1 MKYIA
6 YCRKSTD
13 EKEKQILSIDQQI
26 YELKE
31 FASREK
37 LDIVDFLIEKQSAK
51 VTGRKVFGSLIER
64 IEKGEVQGIVAWNP
78 DRLARNSIDGGKII
92 YLIDEG
98 KLKDLK
104 FPTHWFD
111 NTPQGKF
118 MLSISFG
125 QSKYYVDNLSQNVK
139 RGLHFK
145 AMQGEWPGFAPFGY
159 VNDRNTRSLKVV
171 PEQAKLVKTV
181 FRKFANSE
189 FSSMREVRNYLFRH
203 GAKRKGDRPLHY
215 NQIRDM
221 LTRNLY
227 YGIFTY
233 AGETYEGKHEPIIS
247 KKLFDQAQE
256 VLAKKYNR
264 KPQKHE
270 FDFTGFI
277 KCKNCDSFITA
288 ESHKKYYKTTN
299 REAIYVYYRCVKKK
313 GVCSQPYVTNDDV
326 ESQLRE
332 IVASVAL
339 SVIWIKKML
348 ELLKKDEI
356 KEKGEVEIE
365 LARSTISLE
374 AVEKKLDKLLESY
387 LEEIVDTE
395 GYQSKKDQLLQQKV
409 ILKGKIAE
417 IKNKGSNWLEPMKE
431 FLNVAASAA
440 KIARRK
446 NNCDELSVIAKKV
459 GSNFLL
465 QNKRIEFC
473 PNLPFDALAARP
485 FSARAYPS
493 DLLVCGR
500 EDLNLHALRHSLL
513 KTARIPVPPRP
524 RLFL

>member
-26 YELKE
+26 YELKQFAQKENLEIVE
-31 FASREK
+31 FLTEA
-37 LDIVDFLIEKQSAK
+37 QTAK
-51 VTGRKVFGSLIER
+51 IPGRKVFSNLVKLLENGYAD
-64 IEKGEVQGIVAWNP
+64 GIVAWHP

-92 YLIDEG
+92 YLLDEG
-98 KLKDLK
+98 KLQSLK
-104 FPTHWFD
+104 FPTFWFE

-118 MLSISFG
+118 MLNIAFG
-125 QSKYYVDNLSQNVK
+125 QAKYYVDNLSENVK

-145 AMQGEWPGFAPFGY
+145 ARQGEWPGMAPFGY
-159 VNDRNTRSLKVV
+159 FNDKNTRSIKIM
-171 PEQAKLVKTV
+171 PEQAKLVETV
-181 FRKFANSE
+181 FNKFADNE
-189 FSSMREVRNYLFRH
+189 FSSLREIRDYLFRH
-203 GAKRKGDRPLHY
+203 SVKRKDDRPLHY

-227 YGIFTY
+227 YGVFTY

-247 KKLFDQAQE
+247 KKLFDQVQE
-256 VLAKKYNR
+256 VIASKYNS

-288 ESHKKYYKTTN
+288 ERHKKYYKKTDRHAEYT
-299 REAIYVYYRCVKKK
+299 YYRCVKKK
-313 GVCSQPYVTNDDV
+313 GFCDQPYVREKEV

-332 IVASVAL
+332 LVDSVAL
-339 SVIWIKKML
+339 SEAWARKMF
-348 ELLKKDEI
+348 ELLEKDEI
-356 KEKGEVEIE
+356 REKGKIKIGLVR
-365 LARSTISLE
+365 LTTSLE
-374 AVEKKLDKLLESY
+374 VVEKKLDKLLESY

-395 GYQSKKDQLLQQKV
+395 SYQVKKDQLLQQKI
-409 ILKGKIAE
+409 ILKEKIEE
-417 IKNKGSNWLEPMKE
+417 IKTKGSVWLEPMRE
-431 FLNVAASAA
+431 FINMAADAA
-440 KIARRK
+440 KIVRRK

-473 PNLPFDALAARP
+473 PNPPHDALAARP
-485 FSARAYPS
+485 VAARAYPS
-493 DLLVCGR
+493 DTFVCRQRDSNSRFSG
-500 EDLNLHALRHSLL
+500 
-513 KTARIPVPPRP
+513 
-524 RLFL
+524 

>member
-26 YELKE
+26 YELKQFAQRENLEIVE
-31 FASREK
+31 FLTEA
-37 LDIVDFLIEKQSAK
+37 QTAK
-51 VTGRKVFGSLIER
+51 IPGRKVFADLIR
-64 IEKGEVQGIVAWNP
+64 KIEGGLVDGIVSWNP

-118 MLSISFG
+118 MLSIAFG

-181 FRKFANSE
+181 FEKFSKSE
-189 FSSMREVRNYLFRH
+189 FASMREVRNYLFRH
-203 GAKRKGDRPLHY
+203 EVKRKNDRPLHY
-215 NQIRDM
+215 NQIREM

-227 YGIFTY
+227 YGVFTY

-247 KKLFDQAQE
+247 KRLFDQAQE
-256 VLAKKYNR
+256 VIAKKYNR

-288 ESHKKYYKTTN
+288 ESHKKFYKTTN
-299 REAIYVYYRCVKKK
+299 REATYIYYRCVKKK
-313 GVCSQPYVTNDDV
+313 GVCSQPYVTKDDV

-339 SVIWIKKML
+339 SEVWVNKML

-356 KEKGEVEIE
+356 KEKGEVKIE

-395 GYQSKKDQLLQQKV
+395 GYQSKKDQLIQQKI
-409 ILKGKIAE
+409 ILKEKIIE
-417 IKNKGSNWLEPMKE
+417 IKTKGSNWLEPMRK
-431 FLNVAASAA
+431 FLNVAADAA

-485 FSARAYPS
+485 FAARAYPS
-493 DLLVCGR
+493 DLLVCRG
-500 EDLNLHALRHSLL
+500 EELNPHELLRLTGS
-513 KTARIPVPPRP
+513 
-524 RLFL
+524 

>member
-13 EKEKQILSIDQQI
+13 EKEKQILSIEQQI
-26 YELKE
+26 YELKQ
-31 FASREK
+31 FALREK
-37 LDIVDFLIEKQSAK
+37 MEIVDFLVEKQSAK

-64 IEKGEVQGIVAWNP
+64 IEKGEIQGVVAWNP

-98 KLKDLK
+98 KLLDLK

-159 VNDRNTRSLKVV
+159 ANDRNTRSLKVV

-181 FRKFANSE
+181 FEKFSKNKFA
-189 FSSMREVRNYLFRH
+189 SMREIRNYLFRH

-227 YGIFTY
+227 YGVFTY
-233 AGETYEGKHEPIIS
+233 AGETYEGKYEPIIS
-247 KKLFDQAQE
+247 KNLFDQVQE
-256 VLAKKYNR
+256 VIAKKYSK

-299 REAIYVYYRCVKKK
+299 REATYVYYRCVKKK
-313 GVCSQPYVTNDDV
+313 GICTQPYVTKDDV

-339 SVIWIKKML
+339 SEVWVKKML
-348 ELLKKDEI
+348 ELLRKDEI
-356 KEKGEVEIE
+356 EEKGQIKIE

-395 GYQSKKDQLLQQKV
+395 GYQSKKDQLLQQKIV
-409 ILKGKIAE
+409 LKEKITE
-417 IKNKGSNWLEPMKE
+417 IKNNGSSWLEPMRE

-485 FSARAYPS
+485 FAARAYPS
-493 DLLVCGR
+493 NLLMCGER
-500 EDLNLHALRHSLL
+500 ELNPHVLADTGS
-513 KTARIPVPPRP
+513 
-524 RLFL
+524 

>member
-1 MKYIA
+1 M
-6 YCRKSTD
+6 
-13 EKEKQILSIDQQI
+13 
-26 YELKE
+26 
-31 FASREK
+31 
-37 LDIVDFLIEKQSAK
+37 
-51 VTGRKVFGSLIER
+51 
-64 IEKGEVQGIVAWNP
+64 
-78 DRLARNSIDGGKII
+78 ARNSIDGGKII

-98 KLKDLK
+98 KLLDLK

-125 QSKYYVDNLSQNVK
+125 QSEYYIDNLSQNVK

-171 PEQAKLVKTV
+171 PEQAKLVKTI
-181 FRKFANSE
+181 FEKFSKSE
-189 FSSMREVRNYLFRH
+189 FASMREVRNYLFRH

-227 YGIFTY
+227 YGVFTY

-256 VLAKKYNR
+256 VMAKKYNQ

-270 FDFTGFI
+270 FNFTGFI

-288 ESHKKYYKTTN
+288 ESHKKYYKATN

-313 GVCSQPYVTNDDV
+313 GICDQPYVTKDDI

-339 SVIWIKKML
+339 SDVWVKKML
-348 ELLKKDEI
+348 ELLKSDEI
-356 KEKGEVEIE
+356 KEKGEIKFE
-365 LARSTISLE
+365 LARSVISLE

-395 GYQSKKDQLLQQKV
+395 GYRSKKDQLLQQKV
-409 ILKGKIAE
+409 ILKEKIAV
-417 IKNKGSNWLEPMKE
+417 IKTKGSSWLEPMRE
-431 FLNVAASAA
+431 FINVAADAA

-446 NNCDELSVIAKKV
+446 SNCDELSVIAKKV

-473 PNLPFDALAARP
+473 PIPPHDALAARP
-485 FSARAYPS
+485 FAARAYPS
-493 DLLVCGR
+493 DLRVCR
-500 EDLNLHALRHSLL
+500 ERDSNSHEVLASRALKARVSTIPPSRLNG
-513 KTARIPVPPRP
+513 IYG
-524 RLFL
+524 